1 MKSVLKICVLGI
13 LLFLAGFANAQTP
26 KFGHIDLQ
34 ALIQV
39 MPERAAAEKQFN
51 AYQKEL
57 EDALGIMQ
65 KEFQTKYM
73 EYAAKKD
80 SLSETVKKMKEED
93 LNSMNERIQTY
104 QSSAQQQLQTKQGE
118 LLKPVF
124 DKADKA
130 VKAVGAEKGLIYVFD
145 MSSRSILYNSK
156 ESLDLMPFVKAELDK
171 MPVDKAPEAEK
182 KPAPAPAKK

>member
-1 MKSVLKICVLGI
+1 MKSIFKICVLGI
-13 LLFLAGFANAQTP
+13 LLFSASFANAQAP

-39 MPERAAAEKQFN
+39 MPERAVAEKQFT

-57 EDALGIMQ
+57 EDALALMQ
-65 KEFQTKYM
+65 KEFQSKYV
-73 EYAAKKD
+73 EYAAKRD
-80 SLSETVKKMKEED
+80 SLSETARKMKEED
-93 LNSMNERIQTY
+93 LNAMNERIQTY
-104 QSSAQQQLQTKQGE
+104 QSSASQQLQTKQGE

-130 VKAVGAEKGLIYVFD
+130 VKEVGAEKGLIYVFD

-156 ESLDLMPFVKAELDK
+156 ESLDLLPLVKTKLGIQ
-171 MPVDKAPEAEK
+171 
-182 KPAPAPAKK
+182 

>member
-1 MKSVLKICVLGI
+1 MKSVFKICVLGI
-13 LLFLAGFANAQTP
+13 LLLSAGFANAQTP

-34 ALIQV
+34 ALVGV
-39 MPERAAAEKQFN
+39 MPERATAEKQFT

-65 KEFQTKYM
+65 KEYQTKYL
-73 EYAAKKD
+73 EYMAKRD

-93 LNSMNERIQTY
+93 LSAMGERIQTY
-104 QSSAQQQLQTKQGE
+104 QSSASQQLQTKQGD

-130 VKAVGAEKGLIYVFD
+130 IKEVGAEKGLIYVFD
-145 MSSRSILYNSK
+145 MSSRTILYNSK
-156 ESLDLMPFVKAELDK
+156 ESLDILPFVKTKLGIQ
-171 MPVDKAPEAEK
+171 
-182 KPAPAPAKK
+182 

>member
-1 MKSVLKICVLGI
+1 MKSVFKICVLGI
-13 LLFLAGFANAQTP
+13 LLLSAGFANAQIP

-34 ALIQV
+34 GLIQT
-39 MPERAAAEKQFN
+39 MPERAVAEKQFN

-65 KEFQTKYM
+65 KEFQTKYL
-73 EYAAKKD
+73 EYSTKKD
-80 SLSETVKKMKEED
+80 SLSETVRKMKEDD
-93 LNSMNERIQTY
+93 LNAMNERIQTY
-104 QSSAQQQLQTKQGE
+104 QSSAQQQLQTKQTE

-130 VKAVGAEKGLIYVFD
+130 IKTVGAEKGLIYVFD
-145 MSSRSILYNSK
+145 MSSRTILYNSK

-171 MPVDKAPEAEK
+171 MPALDKTPETEK
-182 KPAPAPAKK
+182 KPATGKK

>member
-1 MKSVLKICVLGI
+1 MKSVFKICVLGI
-13 LLFLAGFANAQTP
+13 LLFSAGFANAQAP

-39 MPERAAAEKQFN
+39 MPERAAAEKQFV

-73 EYAAKKD
+73 EYASNRD
-80 SLSETVKKMKEED
+80 SLSETVRKMKEED
-93 LNSMNERIQTY
+93 LNAMNERIQTY
-104 QSSAQQQLQTKQGE
+104 QSSASQQLQTKQGE

-130 VKAVGAEKGLIYVFD
+130 VKEVGAEKGLIYVFD
-145 MSSRSILYNSK
+145 MSARVILYNSK
-156 ESLDLMPFVKAELDK
+156 ESTDLLPAVKTKLGIQ
-171 MPVDKAPEAEK
+171 
-182 KPAPAPAKK
+182 

>member
-1 MKSVLKICVLGI
+1 MKSVFKICVLGI
-13 LLFLAGFANAQTP
+13 LLFSAGFVKAQTP

-39 MPERAAAEKQFN
+39 MPERAAAEKSFN

-57 EDALGIMQ
+57 EDALGTMQ

-73 EYAAKKD
+73 EYATKRD
-80 SLSETVKKMKEED
+80 SLSETVRKMKEDD

-104 QSSAQQQLQTKQGE
+104 QQNAQQQLQTKQTE

-130 VKAVGAEKGLIYVFD
+130 IKEVGAEKGLIYVFD
-145 MSSRSILYNSK
+145 MSSRVVLYNSK
-156 ESLDLMPFVKAELDK
+156 ESLDLLPLVKTKLGIQ
-171 MPVDKAPEAEK
+171 
-182 KPAPAPAKK
+182 

>member
-1 MKSVLKICVLGI
+1 MKSVFRICVLGI
-13 LLFLAGFANAQTP
+13 LLFSAGFANAQAP

-39 MPERAAAEKQFN
+39 MPERATAEKQFT

-73 EYAAKKD
+73 EYASNRD
-80 SLSETVKKMKEED
+80 SLSETVRKMKEED
-93 LNSMNERIQTY
+93 LNAMNERIQTY
-104 QSSAQQQLQTKQGE
+104 QSSASQQLQTKQGE

-130 VKAVGAEKGLIYVFD
+130 VKEVGAEKGLIYVFD
-145 MSSRSILYNSK
+145 MSSRVILYNSK
-156 ESLDLMPFVKAELDK
+156 ESTDLLPAVKTKLGIQ
-171 MPVDKAPEAEK
+171 
-182 KPAPAPAKK
+182 